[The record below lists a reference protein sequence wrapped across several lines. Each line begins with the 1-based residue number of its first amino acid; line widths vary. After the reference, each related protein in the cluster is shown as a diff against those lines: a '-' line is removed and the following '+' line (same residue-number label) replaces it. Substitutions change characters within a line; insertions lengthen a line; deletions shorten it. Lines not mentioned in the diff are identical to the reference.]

1 MYFKKYLFL
10 VIYLGMSALSCGTWD
25 LVPRPRIEPRPPALG
40 EQSLR
45 HWTTRKVPLNRV
57 LMQYL
62 KNNEPQYIR
71 TETKIDLR
79 LVQVLHSTSFHL
91 NPESRARNLEFQN

>member
-45 HWTTRKVPLNRV
+45 HWTTRKVL
-57 LMQYL
+57 
-62 KNNEPQYIR
+62 
-71 TETKIDLR
+71 D
-79 LVQVLHSTSFHL
+79 
-91 NPESRARNLEFQN
+91 